1 MSLVNFLLG
10 VLAAV
15 ALGSSAIGRRRRL
28 SPSRFALDLAVG
40 LALSAPMVLVLAE
53 IGLPIGARVLF
64 AGELLLALG
73 FRLFTS
79 RRSTPG
85 ISAAPAPM
93 VGISRFSFLVLG
105 VSFLVA
111 AGKWLEVP
119 LWSWDHFAIW
129 GTKARRIVQ
138 DGILDLGFL
147 RLSCFQYSKTDYPVG
162 LPLAWRALALSLPEG
177 PFFRAAQA
185 LFGLGLVLLLRRVA
199 LKVAESRVLADILAA
214 LLCASP
220 LYWDTE
226 GLGLADLPLAF
237 FAVASIALLLEARD
251 RLAPVWVAGLE
262 IGFLSWIKA
271 EGALLALLL
280 LGFGA
285 VLLLRGRPP
294 DAGRMASLA
303 LPPIALNSASFLV
316 ARYLLSPGDS
326 FFWGDWRGRAASRL
340 RHPGEIVTL
349 LGKEL
354 LRKEWL
360 GLWVVFA
367 LGLLTCLLTR
377 RVLPSLL
384 FGIVF
389 LMLGSYSAVYFAT
402 YLDPRD
408 HIENSF
414 FRITAALVPLGM
426 AAISFAMES
435 NRRGQ
440 PPGREE
446 FIPR

>member
-1 MSLVNFLLG
+1 
-10 VLAAV
+10 
-15 ALGSSAIGRRRRL
+15 
-28 SPSRFALDLAVG
+28 
-40 LALSAPMVLVLAE
+40 MVLVLARL
-53 IGLPIGARVLF
+53 GLPIRARVLV

-73 FRLFTS
+73 FRLFRF

-85 ISAAPAPM
+85 ISAEPPPIA
-93 VGISRFSFLVLG
+93 GIGRLSFLVLG
-105 VSFLVA
+105 ASFLVA

-129 GTKARRIVQ
+129 GMKARRMVQ

-147 RLSCFQYSKTDYPVG
+147 RLSGFQYSVTDYPVG
-162 LPLAWRALALSLPEG
+162 LPLAWRVLALALPEE
-177 PFFRAAQA
+177 PFFRAAQV
-185 LFGLGLVLLLRRVA
+185 LLGLGLVLLLRRVA
-199 LKVAESRVLADILAA
+199 LRIADSRALADILAA

-237 FAVASIALLLEARD
+237 FAVASIALVLKARD
-251 RLAPVWVAGLE
+251 RLAPVWVAGLV
-262 IGFLSWIKA
+262 IGFLSWVKT
-271 EGALLALLL
+271 EGVLLALLL
-280 LGFGA
+280 LVFGA
-285 VLLLRGRPP
+285 FLLLRGRPP
-294 DAGRMASLA
+294 DAGRLASLA
-303 LPPIALNSASFLV
+303 LPAILLNSASFLV
-316 ARYLLSPGDS
+316 ARYLLSPGVS

-340 RHPGEIVTL
+340 RHPGEIVAL

-367 LGLLTCLLTR
+367 LGLLTCLLTGR
-377 RVLPSLL
+377 ALPSLL

-402 YLDPRD
+402 YLDPRQ

-414 FRITAALVPLGM
+414 FRIAAALVPLGM
-426 AAISFAMES
+426 AAIPFALES
-435 NRRGQ
+435 SRRGHR
-440 PPGREE
+440 PNREE
-446 FIPR
+446 FLPG